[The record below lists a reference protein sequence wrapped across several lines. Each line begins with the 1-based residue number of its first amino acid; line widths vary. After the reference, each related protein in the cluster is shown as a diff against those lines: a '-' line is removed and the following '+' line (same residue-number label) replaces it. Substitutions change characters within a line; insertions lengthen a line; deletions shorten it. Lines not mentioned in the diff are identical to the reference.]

1 MSYLQR
7 LEEEVDTRH
16 VIHDAIATIFAAFDQ
31 RLEDI
36 EAEKLEAPL
45 ATELAMAKLHKLIN
59 LATMPYD
66 GVTHP
71 DEVFE
76 RMTPDGEP
84 YPDKIDSWARGIG
97 KSLATSRTHGV
108 SNANGFACDCSNN
121 AEGRRRGDQ
130 LQQGSAQRAVRY
142 PQRIELPFIG
152 HGQDPHQQCQPNYPF
167 VWQSWFRS

>member
-16 VIHDAIATIFAAFDQ
+16 VIHDAVATIFAAFDQ
-31 RLEDI
+31 RLDDI

-97 KSLATSRTHGV
+97 KPLPRSRPAAALCLMRCLRRLRQ
-108 SNANGFACDCSNN
+108 S
-121 AEGRRRGDQ
+121 RRGRSSSRRSTSTR
-130 LQQGSAQRAVRY
+130 GRSAPARAHPASPATAR
-142 PQRIELPFIG
+142 P
-152 HGQDPHQQCQPNYPF
+152 
-167 VWQSWFRS
+167 